1 MYEKTRVLFDGND
14 RVTILTVLD
23 QITHNA
29 NNPKI
34 IIDPSTLKN
43 AIPGFSDFRLAFLS
57 AEWCFDTEVLLVF
70 LDSVTLNSPSIVS
83 LKNCGS
89 LSAKI
94 HNDATSP
101 DDGKIAYHTHGGPAH
116 GFLIATFLKDR
127 GFDFTGKRYRKVNQ
141 PNPYLTNS

>member
-23 QITHNA
+23 QMNHNA
-29 NNPKI
+29 NNPET

-43 AIPGFSDFRLAFLS
+43 AIPGFSDFRLTFLS
-57 AEWCFDTEVLLVF
+57 AEWCFDVEVILVF
-70 LDSVTLNSPSIVS
+70 LDSVALNSSSIIA
-83 LKNCGS
+83 LNNCGS

-94 HNDATSP
+94 HNDTASP
-101 DDGKIAYHTHGGPAH
+101 NDGKIAYHTHGGPAH
-116 GFLIATFLKDR
+116 GFLVATFLKDT
-127 GFDFTGKRYRKVNQ
+127 GFDFAGKRYRKVNQ